1 MSADSLNKTL
11 DLATRTQIPV
21 LIWGAPGIGKSAA
34 VRQWAKA
41 RGMECW
47 VVIASLREPS
57 DFSGLPVVNQALQG
71 NLHGSVDFVPPRFA
85 TEAAEKGGVIF
96 LDELTTAPP
105 AVQAALL
112 RAVLDKAFGDLQLD
126 PTKVTIVAAANP
138 PSLAAGGW
146 DLSPPLAN
154 RFLHVDYKVEPT
166 EWAVLDGF
174 PGYWG
179 SPPEIAFRRGKVSE
193 ADWSVARNL
202 VAAYIRKNPGALI
215 SVPRDTAAQGRPWP
229 SPRTWE
235 FVSRMVAIWK
245 TPSAIAENLAT
256 ITGCIGEGPAREFAT
271 YVREANLQD
280 PEEILADPSSYR
292 HSARGDLAYATMN
305 SVMLVTKGNL
315 TEPRWRAAW
324 QFLGIVNDRHR
335 AADVAVVGAR
345 FLASLRTQRDP
356 DAQTTGSPPPPMPV
370 VPQMSLF
377 PGILGRAGV

>member
-1 MSADSLNKTL
+1 MAGDALNKIL
-11 DLATRTQIPV
+11 DLATRTQVPV

-47 VVIASLREPS
+47 VVIASLRDPS
-57 DFSGLPVVNQALQG
+57 DFSGLPVVGAAS
-71 NLHGSVDFVPPRFA
+71 HGELLASVHFVPPRFA
-85 TEAAEKGGVIF
+85 TQAAKKGGVIF

-112 RAVLDKAFGDLQLD
+112 RAVIDKAFGDLELD

-154 RFLHVDYKVEPT
+154 RFMHIDYEVNPT
-166 EWAVLDGF
+166 EWAGLDGF
-174 PGYWG
+174 PAYWG
-179 SPPEIAFRRGKVSE
+179 SPPAIAFGTESITE
-193 ADWSVARNL
+193 ADWAIARNL
-202 VAAYIRKNPGALI
+202 VAGYIRKNPGALL
-215 SVPRDTAAQGRPWP
+215 SVPGNTAAQGRPWP

-235 FVSRMVAIWK
+235 FVSRLVATWK
-245 TPSAIAENLAT
+245 TPNAIAANLST
-256 ITGCIGEGPAREFAT
+256 IEGCIGQGPAREFAT

-280 PEEILADPSSYR
+280 PEDILADPPSYR
-292 HSARGDLAYATMN
+292 HPARGDLAYATMN
-305 SVMLVTKGNL
+305 SVMLVTNGNL

-324 QFLGIVNDRHR
+324 EFLGLLHDRHR

-345 FLASLRTQRDP
+345 FLAPLRTGG
-356 DAQTTGSPPPPMPV
+356 TTPMPPV
-370 VPQMSLF
+370 QQMSLF
-377 PGILGRAGV
+377 PDILGRANV